1 MKAEREN
8 NIIAKIY
15 DAALLPALWLEVIQD
30 IVQYTQSHSA
40 IFTGLDQFNPAYDFV
55 YTYNIPEESLAAYQD
70 ERIRVIDMKLHM
82 PLWNKIDMGRHLI
95 RTAVIMQINL
105 EQSSI
110 SFMKNALSL
119 QG

>member
-1 MKAEREN
+1 
-8 NIIAKIY
+8 
-15 DAALLPALWLEVIQD
+15 
-30 IVQYTQSHSA
+30 
-40 IFTGLDQFNPAYDFV
+40 
-55 YTYNIPEESLAAYQD
+55 
-70 ERIRVIDMKLHM
+70 MKLHM